1 MQTEFL
7 ISAGEQ
13 PKRLDL
19 FLVNREPKLSRAAVQ
34 RMIAAGWVRVNNHP
48 AKPSQKIKPGDVV
61 NLDSPKPA
69 PLRIDGQL
77 APLDILFEDS
87 ACLVLNKP
95 AGVVAHPGPGHWD
108 DTLLNALL
116 DHAARTGAVAMPG
129 LVHRLDK
136 DTSGVMVVA
145 KTREA
150 HRRLAVQFEQ
160 HSVTRQYEALVLG
173 VPSPSEGRIELAIGP
188 DRERYN
194 RTSTQTHHPKVSV
207 TEYYVEQSF
216 GVLAAHVLLAPR
228 TGRTHQIRAHLQ
240 AIGYPIMGDSAYGG
254 TSLCPVD
261 KVPVPRVMLH
271 ARMLGVAHP
280 LTEAYIEFRVTA
292 PADFQA
298 LYQVLRL
305 ATSGKEGPV
314 PPPPPTPRF
323 PRIPSAVHADRHR
336 VG

>member
-34 RMIAAGWVRVNNHP
+34 RMISAGWVRVNNQP
-48 AKPSQKIKPGDVV
+48 AKSSQKIKPGDVV
-61 NLDSPKPA
+61 NLDSPKPM
-69 PLRIDGQL
+69 PLRVDGQL

-116 DHAARTGAVAMPG
+116 DHAARAGAVAMPG

-136 DTSGVMVVA
+136 GTSGVMVVA

-173 VPSPSEGRIELAIGP
+173 VPAQSDGCLELAIGP
-188 DRERYN
+188 DRGQFK
-194 RTSTQTHHPKVSV
+194 RTSTQTHRPKASA
-207 TEYYVEQSF
+207 TEYHVEQSF
-216 GVLAAHVLLAPR
+216 SVLAAHMFLTPR

-240 AIGYPIMGDSAYGG
+240 AIGHSILGDTVYGG
-254 TSLCPVD
+254 ASMCPANGA
-261 KVPVPRVMLH
+261 PVPRVMLH
-271 ARMLGVAHP
+271 ARKLGFAHP
-280 LTEAYIEFRVTA
+280 LTGAQYEFSVAA

-298 LYQVLRL
+298 LYHVLRL

-314 PPPPPTPRF
+314 SSLSRTPRF
-323 PRIPSAVHADRHR
+323 PRYSFSSSL
-336 VG
+336 

>member
-34 RMIAAGWVRVNNHP
+34 RMISAGWVRVNNQ
-48 AKPSQKIKPGDVV
+48 ATKSSQKLRPGDVV

-69 PLRIDGQL
+69 PLRVDGQL
-77 APLDILFEDS
+77 APLDIVFEDS

-116 DHAARTGAVAMPG
+116 DHAGRAGAVAMPG

-145 KTREA
+145 KTGEA

-188 DRERYN
+188 DRERYK
-194 RTSTQTHHPKVSV
+194 RTSTHTHHPKSAT
-207 TEYYVEQSF
+207 TEYRVEQSF
-216 GVLAAHVLLAPR
+216 GILVAHVLLTPL

-240 AIGYPIMGDSAYGG
+240 AIGHPIMGDSIYGG
-254 TSLCPVD
+254 ASLCPTD
-261 KVPVPRVMLH
+261 GAPVPRVMLH
-271 ARMLGVAHP
+271 ARKLGFAHP
-280 LTEAYIEFRVTA
+280 LTGAQYEFSVAA
-292 PADFQA
+292 PTDFQA

-314 PPPPPTPRF
+314 PPPPRTARGTSNSF
-323 PRIPSAVHADRHR
+323 SSSL
-336 VG
+336 

>member
-34 RMIAAGWVRVNNHP
+34 RMISAGWVRVNNQP
-48 AKPSQKIKPGDVV
+48 AKSSQKIKPGDVV

-116 DHAARTGAVAMPG
+116 DHAARTGAATMPG

-145 KTREA
+145 KSREA

-173 VPSPSEGRIELAIGP
+173 VPSPSEGCIELAIGP
-188 DRERYN
+188 DRGQYKRA
-194 RTSTQTHHPKVSV
+194 STQTYHPKVSV

-216 GVLAAHVLLAPR
+216 GILAAHVLLTPR

-254 TSLCPVD
+254 ASLCPAD
-261 KVPVPRVMLH
+261 RAPVPRVMLH
-271 ARMLGVAHP
+271 ARKLGFAHP
-280 LTEAYIEFRVTA
+280 LTEAHYEFRVAA
-292 PADFQA
+292 PADFQT

-305 ATSGKEGPV
+305 AASGKEGPV
-314 PPPPPTPRF
+314 PPPPRTPRF
-323 PRIPSAVHADRHR
+323 PRILSAVHADRQS
-336 VG
+336 VD